1 VSDGISQRISV
12 EIESARKPD
21 RIGLDIAAEALGVG
35 AEAVVG
41 PAGLGVGVL
50 AGQANV
56 LGNRGVD
63 RQRAE
68 RLIGADPIDALGGV
82 GDQLRGAEP
91 VVVVVEQARGGEEEA
106 NRLVAEIAV
115 SPGRS
120 AFRQLSRPGRLSCLP
135 RAVSL

>member
-1 VSDGISQRISV
+1 VSHLRTKHECAIKM
-12 EIESARKPD
+12 AT
-21 RIGLDIAAEALGVG
+21 
-35 AEAVVG
+35 
-41 PAGLGVGVL
+41 
-50 AGQANV
+50 N
-56 LGNRGVD
+56 
-63 RQRAE
+63 
-68 RLIGADPIDALGGV
+68 DALEGV
-82 GDQLRGAEP
+82 VDQLRGAEA